1 MAAVSPKS
9 LLFTAALGCFFA
21 ASLPSSIMAQ
31 ATEKAQK
38 AERPG
43 GGDLNPELY
52 THPQS
57 IKKFQDMKVG
67 LSVHWGPS
75 AHGGKE
81 ISWSRNKE
89 IPTATYDDFYKI
101 FDPVKF
107 DANEWVKLMNE
118 GGMKYIILTSKHHDG
133 FSLWPSKYTEYDMDS
148 TPSKRDIVKELSA
161 ATKKAG
167 IVFGSYY
174 SIIDWYH
181 PDYTPNEHGGP
192 GPLFKPEAGTPDF
205 DRYVKFMKGQ
215 LRELVVDYGAEII
228 QFDGEWD
235 KTWNHERGSDLYK
248 YVRDLNPKSL
258 VSSRVDVGR
267 YHLDPKTKQW
277 DFGKY
282 AGDFDERERMVDW
295 IVGEE
300 SRVFGKSNN
309 PWQAWVTID
318 QAQWAWNATPRLLK
332 TEEIILDLVK
342 TVGDGGNYLINLGPR
357 ADGSFEPGQAEMI
370 RTVGRWLKRH
380 GGSIY
385 GTRAGPF
392 AKEGVYTSTVKGKEI
407 TLFIVDPTQT
417 EIALD
422 TGQMS
427 LVSALNADG
436 KKLSVKRNGKNHII
450 SLANA
455 GDEKIRVIRLRK

>member
-1 MAAVSPKS
+1 
-9 LLFTAALGCFFA
+9 
-21 ASLPSSIMAQ
+21 
-31 ATEKAQK
+31 
-38 AERPG
+38 
-43 GGDLNPELY
+43 
-52 THPQS
+52 
-57 IKKFQDMKVG
+57 MKVG

-75 AHGGKE
+75 AVGGKE
-81 ISWSRNKE
+81 ISWARNKD
-89 IPTATYDDFYKI
+89 IPTAIYDNFYKS

-107 DANEWVKLMNE
+107 NADEWMQLMKD

-133 FSLWPSKYTEYDMDS
+133 FSLWPSKYTEYDMTN
-148 TPSKRDIVKELSA
+148 TPSKRDIVREISVA
-161 ATKKAG
+161 AKKSG

-192 GPLFKPEAGTPDF
+192 GPLFKPEPGTPDF

-215 LRELVVDYGAEII
+215 LRELVVDYGAEIV

-267 YHLDPKTKQW
+267 YHLDPETKQW

-295 IVGEE
+295 VTDAE

-332 TEEIILDLVK
+332 PDEIIVDLVK
-342 TVGDGGNYLINLGPR
+342 TVGDGGNFLINLGPR
-357 ADGSFEPGQAEMI
+357 ADGSFEPEQAELI
-370 RTVGRWLKRH
+370 RYVGRWLKRN
-380 GGSIY
+380 GDAIY
-385 GTRAGPF
+385 GTRAGPYS
-392 AKEGVYTSTVKGKEI
+392 KEGEYTSTSKGKVVTLFVLDPKLTEI
-407 TLFIVDPTQT
+407 TLSNPAASFKKAEDS
-417 EIALD
+417 L
-422 TGQMS
+422 GQP
-427 LVSALNADG
+427 VNIRRDG
-436 KKLSVKRNGKNHII
+436 KTITLELSQNSSGPV
-450 SLANA
+450 
-455 GDEKIRVIRLRK
+455 RVIRLK

>member
-1 MAAVSPKS
+1 MNLKH
-9 LLFTAALGCFFA
+9 LNWIALCSGLA
-21 ASLPSSIMAQ
+21 LMITTSAGWAQ
-31 ATEKAQK
+31 TVAK
-38 AERPG
+38 PG
-43 GGDLNPELY
+43 GGDLNPGLY
-52 THPQS
+52 THPES
-57 IKKFQDMKVG
+57 ITKFEDMKVG

-75 AHGGKE
+75 ALGGKE

-89 IPTATYDDFYKI
+89 VPTATYDNFYKS

-107 DANEWVKLMNE
+107 DAKDWVQLMKD

-133 FSLWPSKYTEYDMDS
+133 FSLWPSKYTEYDMDN
-148 TPSKRDIVKELSA
+148 TPSKRDIVKELSV
-161 ATKKAG
+161 ATKKAN

-192 GPLFKPEAGTPDF
+192 GPLFTPEPGTPDF
-205 DRYVKFMKGQ
+205 DRYVRFMKGQ
-215 LRELVVDYGAEII
+215 LRELVVDYGADII

-235 KTWNHERGSDLYK
+235 KTWNHQRGSDLYK
-248 YVRDLNPKSL
+248 YVRTLNPKTL

-332 TEEIILDLVK
+332 TDEIIVDLVK

-357 ADGSFEPGQAEMI
+357 ADGSFEPEQAEMI
-370 RTVGRWLKRH
+370 RTVGRWLKQN
-380 GGSIY
+380 GDGIY
-385 GTRAGPF
+385 GTKAGPYS
-392 AKEGVYTSTVKGKEI
+392 KEGAYTSTVKGKAI
-407 TLFIVDPTQT
+407 TLFVLDPKLTEVTLATGSTKLGRAKDSAGKSVATRRTAAGMTIELSQT
-417 EIALD
+417 
-422 TGQMS
+422 TSGP
-427 LVSALNADG
+427 V
-436 KKLSVKRNGKNHII
+436 RII
-450 SLANA
+450 RF
-455 GDEKIRVIRLRK
+455 K

>member
-1 MAAVSPKS
+1 MGLKNLTRIALCSGLALAVTTSVAMAETIAK
-9 LLFTAALGCFFA
+9 
-21 ASLPSSIMAQ
+21 
-31 ATEKAQK
+31 
-38 AERPG
+38 PG
-43 GGDLNPELY
+43 GGDLNPGLY
-52 THPQS
+52 TYPES
-57 IKKFQDMKVG
+57 IKKFEDMKVG

-75 AHGGKE
+75 ALGGKE

-89 IPTATYDDFYKI
+89 IPTATYDSFYKS
-101 FDPVKF
+101 FNPVKF
-107 DANEWVKLMNE
+107 DAKNWVQLMKD

-133 FSLWPSKYTEYDMDS
+133 FSLWPSKYTEYDMDN
-148 TPSKRDIVKELSA
+148 TPSRRDIVKELSVA
-161 ATKKAG
+161 IKKAN

-192 GPLFKPEAGTPDF
+192 GPLFKPEPGTPDF
-205 DRYVKFMKGQ
+205 DRYVRFMKGQ

-248 YVRDLNPKSL
+248 YVRTLNPKTL

-332 TEEIILDLVK
+332 TDEIIIDLVK

-357 ADGSFEPGQAEMI
+357 ADGSFEPEQAEMI
-370 RTVGRWLKRH
+370 RTVGRWLKQN
-380 GGSIY
+380 GDGIY
-385 GTRAGPF
+385 GTKAGPYS
-392 AKEGVYTSTVKGKEI
+392 KEGAYTSTLKGKAI
-407 TLFIVDPTQT
+407 TLFVLDPKLTEVTLAPWPTKLGRAKDSVGKSLITRRTTAGTTIELPQT
-417 EIALD
+417 AS
-422 TGQMS
+422 GP
-427 LVSALNADG
+427 V
-436 KKLSVKRNGKNHII
+436 RII
-450 SLANA
+450 
-455 GDEKIRVIRLRK
+455 KFK

>member
-1 MAAVSPKS
+1 MKHLLALTALTALAFTSPLAAQT
-9 LLFTAALGCFFA
+9 TA
-21 ASLPSSIMAQ
+21 
-31 ATEKAQK
+31 K
-38 AERPG
+38 PG
-43 GGDLNPELY
+43 GGDLNPGLY

-57 IKKFQDMKVG
+57 IKKFEDMKVG

-75 AHGGKE
+75 ALGGKE
-81 ISWSRNKE
+81 ISWARNKE
-89 IPTATYDDFYKI
+89 LPTATYDGFYKS

-107 DANEWVKLMNE
+107 NAKEWVQLMKD

-133 FSLWPSKYTEYDMDS
+133 FSLWPSKYTEYDMDN
-148 TPSKRDIVKELSA
+148 TPSKRNIVKELSV

-181 PDYTPNEHGGP
+181 PDYSPNEHGGP
-192 GPLFKPEAGTPDF
+192 GPLFKPEPGTPDF
-205 DRYVKFMKGQ
+205 DRYVKFMKNQ
-215 LRELVVDYGAEII
+215 LRELVVDYGADII

-235 KTWNHERGSDLYK
+235 KTWSHERGSDLYK
-248 YVRDLNPKSL
+248 FVRDLNPKAL

-332 TEEIILDLVK
+332 TDEIIIDLAK

-357 ADGSFEPGQAEMI
+357 ADGSFEPGQADMI
-370 RTVGRWLKRH
+370 RTVGRWLKQN
-380 GGSIY
+380 GDAIY
-385 GTRAGPF
+385 GSKAGPYS
-392 AKEGVYTSTVKGKEI
+392 KEGAYTSTVKGKAVTLFVLDPKLTEI
-407 TLFIVDPTQT
+407 TL
-417 EIALD
+417 A
-422 TGQMS
+422 TGS
-427 LVSALNADG
+427 TKWKKATDSAGKPLAMRRDGANTTITLSQNASG
-436 KKLSVKRNGKNHII
+436 PV
-450 SLANA
+450 
-455 GDEKIRVIRLRK
+455 RVIRFK